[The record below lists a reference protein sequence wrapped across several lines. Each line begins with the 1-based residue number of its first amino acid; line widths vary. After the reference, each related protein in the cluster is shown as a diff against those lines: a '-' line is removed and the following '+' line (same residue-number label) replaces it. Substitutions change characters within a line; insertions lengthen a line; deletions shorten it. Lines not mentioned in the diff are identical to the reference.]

1 MAVNKNFVI
10 KNGVEVAENLIFASS
25 DLEKVGIGSTVP
37 NDTLDVRGGIA
48 ATNFYAAGVV
58 TSTDNFYVGASG
70 TVFTAL
76 TGFGSVGVG
85 TANPIFPLDIR
96 SSASTGTTALY
107 VYGDMRLTGDI
118 TADDISID
126 DVNATDLNVSGLS
139 TLTGNV
145 VLAGSVNQL
154 NVSGIST
161 FADDVIISG
170 GGIQVTG
177 VATFTD
183 SIDANAGLDVD
194 GQADLDE
201 VVVAGVSSFSAYPSI
216 DADNEIQ
223 VGTAIQLGKAGI
235 ATALGLD
242 ISTGGVDIDGQT
254 DLDEVVIAGVTT
266 ASDSVN
272 VSGGTITVG
281 TGITIAAVAG
291 FATFSSG
298 VKLKSGDGGVLSEGI
313 SSVTAGFDNTSDL
326 NLDNGMVHYTSD
338 ALAGNANTLNI
349 TSSVGIN
356 TAMAVNDM
364 IVVTGITSVSST
376 SHYVNALTID
386 HNPPRQI
393 SWVGGA
399 APTAGGST
407 GFDTYTFTIWK
418 TGNGGGGVTSGQFMV
433 IANHTTTTA

>member
-1 MAVNKNFVI
+1 MAVNKNFVV
-10 KNGVEVAENLIFASS
+10 KNGIEVAENLIFADS

-48 ATNFYAAGVV
+48 ATNFYAACIV

-107 VYGDMRLTGDI
+107 VYGDMRVTGDI
-118 TADDISID
+118 NLDDITLD

-201 VVVAGVSSFSAYPSI
+201 LVVAGVSTFSNTVDI
-216 DADNEIQ
+216 N
-223 VGTAIQLGKAGI
+223 
-235 ATALGLD
+235 AT
-242 ISTGGVDIDGQT
+242 VDIDGQ
-254 DLDEVVIAGVTT
+254 LDVDELQVAGVSTFAAALDINKGADLVGGLT
-266 ASDSVN
+266 ADNIN
-272 VSGGTITVG
+272 VTGVLTATSLVGAAQIGVASEGTYIG
-281 TGITIAAVAG
+281 TGASVINFASSNGSAWTVTEASAG
-291 FATFSSG
+291 
-298 VKLKSGDGGVLSEGI
+298 V
-313 SSVTAGFDNTSDL
+313 VTATVTPGASIGL
-326 NLDNGMVHYTSD
+326 AI
-338 ALAGNANTLNI
+338 AL
-349 TSSVGIN
+349 
-356 TAMAVNDM
+356 
-364 IVVTGITSVSST
+364 
-376 SHYVNALTID
+376 
-386 HNPPRQI
+386 
-393 SWVGGA
+393 GG
-399 APTAGGST
+399 
-407 GFDTYTFTIWK
+407 
-418 TGNGGGGVTSGQFMV
+418 
-433 IANHTTTTA
+433 

>member
-1 MAVNKNFVI
+1 MAVNKNFVV
-10 KNGVEVAENLIFASS
+10 KNGIEVADNLVFASS

-107 VYGDMRLTGDI
+107 VYGDMRVTGDI
-118 TADDISID
+118 NLDDITLD

-201 VVVAGVSSFSAYPSI
+201 LVVAGVSTFS
-216 DADNEIQ
+216 N
-223 VGTAIQLGKAGI
+223 T
-235 ATALGLD
+235 
-242 ISTGGVDIDGQT
+242 VDINATLDVDGQV
-254 DLDEVVIAGVTT
+254 DVDELVV
-266 ASDSVN
+266 
-272 VSGGTITVG
+272 
-281 TGITIAAVAG
+281 
-291 FATFSSG
+291 
-298 VKLKSGDGGVLSEGI
+298 
-313 SSVTAGFDNTSDL
+313 
-326 NLDNGMVHYTSD
+326 
-338 ALAGNANTLNI
+338 
-349 TSSVGIN
+349 
-356 TAMAVNDM
+356 
-364 IVVTGITSVSST
+364 
-376 SHYVNALTID
+376 
-386 HNPPRQI
+386 
-393 SWVGGA
+393 
-399 APTAGGST
+399 AGGST
-407 GFDTYTFTIWK
+407 FSAALDINKGADLVGGLTADNINVTGVLTATSLVGAAQIGVASEGTYIG
-418 TGNGGGGVTSGQFMV
+418 TGASVINFASSNGSAWTVTEASAGVVTATVTPGASIGLAIALGG
-433 IANHTTTTA
+433 

>member
-10 KNGVEVAENLIFASS
+10 KNGVEVADNLIFASS

-107 VYGDMRLTGDI
+107 VYGDMRVTGDI
-118 TADDISID
+118 NLDDISLD

-201 VVVAGVSSFSAYPSI
+201 LVVAGVSTFSNTVDI
-216 DADNEIQ
+216 N
-223 VGTAIQLGKAGI
+223 
-235 ATALGLD
+235 AT
-242 ISTGGVDIDGQT
+242 VDIDGQ
-254 DLDEVVIAGVTT
+254 LDVDELQVAGVSTFAAALDINKGADLVGGLT
-266 ASDSVN
+266 ADNVN
-272 VSGGTITVG
+272 VTGVLTATSIYGAAQIGVASEGTYIG
-281 TGITIAAVAG
+281 TGASVINFASSNTSAWTVTEPSAG
-291 FATFSSG
+291 
-298 VKLKSGDGGVLSEGI
+298 V
-313 SSVTAGFDNTSDL
+313 VTATVTPGASIGL
-326 NLDNGMVHYTSD
+326 AI
-338 ALAGNANTLNI
+338 AL
-349 TSSVGIN
+349 
-356 TAMAVNDM
+356 
-364 IVVTGITSVSST
+364 
-376 SHYVNALTID
+376 
-386 HNPPRQI
+386 
-393 SWVGGA
+393 GG
-399 APTAGGST
+399 
-407 GFDTYTFTIWK
+407 
-418 TGNGGGGVTSGQFMV
+418 
-433 IANHTTTTA
+433 

>member
-1 MAVNKNFVI
+1 MAVNKNFVV
-10 KNGVEVAENLIFASS
+10 KNGIEVAENLVFASS

-37 NDTLDVRGGIA
+37 TDTLDVRGGIA

-107 VYGDMRLTGDI
+107 VYGDMRVTGDI
-118 TADDISID
+118 NLDDITLD

-194 GQADLDE
+194 GQTDLDE
-201 VVVAGVSSFSAYPSI
+201 LVVAGVSNYSASVDI
-216 DADNEIQ
+216 NAGADVVGGLTADNVNVTGVLTATSIYGAAQIGVASE
-223 VGTAIQLGKAGI
+223 GTYIGTGASVINFASSNASAWTVTAPSAGVVTATVTPGASIGLAI
-235 ATALGLD
+235 ALG
-242 ISTGGVDIDGQT
+242 G
-254 DLDEVVIAGVTT
+254 
-266 ASDSVN
+266 
-272 VSGGTITVG
+272 
-281 TGITIAAVAG
+281 
-291 FATFSSG
+291 
-298 VKLKSGDGGVLSEGI
+298 
-313 SSVTAGFDNTSDL
+313 
-326 NLDNGMVHYTSD
+326 
-338 ALAGNANTLNI
+338 
-349 TSSVGIN
+349 
-356 TAMAVNDM
+356 
-364 IVVTGITSVSST
+364 
-376 SHYVNALTID
+376 
-386 HNPPRQI
+386 
-393 SWVGGA
+393 
-399 APTAGGST
+399 
-407 GFDTYTFTIWK
+407 
-418 TGNGGGGVTSGQFMV
+418 
-433 IANHTTTTA
+433 

>member
-37 NDTLDVRGGIA
+37 IDTLDVRGGIA

-107 VYGDMRLTGDI
+107 VYGDMRVTGDI
-118 TADDISID
+118 NLDDITLD

-201 VVVAGVSSFSAYPSI
+201 LVVAGVSTFSNTVDI
-216 DADNEIQ
+216 N
-223 VGTAIQLGKAGI
+223 
-235 ATALGLD
+235 AT
-242 ISTGGVDIDGQT
+242 VDIDGQ
-254 DLDEVVIAGVTT
+254 LDVDELQVAGVSTFAAALDINKGADLVGGLT
-266 ASDSVN
+266 ADNIN
-272 VSGGTITVG
+272 VTGVLTATSLVGAAQIGVASEGTYIG
-281 TGITIAAVAG
+281 TGASVIN
-291 FATFSSG
+291 FASSNG
-298 VKLKSGDGGVLSEGI
+298 SAWT
-313 SSVTAGFDNTSDL
+313 VTAAS
-326 NLDNGMVHYTSD
+326 
-338 ALAGNANTLNI
+338 AG
-349 TSSVGIN
+349 
-356 TAMAVNDM
+356 
-364 IVVTGITSVSST
+364 VVTATVTPGASIGLAI
-376 SHYVNALTID
+376 AL
-386 HNPPRQI
+386 
-393 SWVGGA
+393 GG
-399 APTAGGST
+399 
-407 GFDTYTFTIWK
+407 
-418 TGNGGGGVTSGQFMV
+418 
-433 IANHTTTTA
+433 

>member
-107 VYGDMRLTGDI
+107 VYGDMRITGDI

-145 VLAGSVNQL
+145 VLVGSVNQL

-201 VVVAGVSSFSAYPSI
+201 LVVAGV
-216 DADNEIQ
+216 
-223 VGTAIQLGKAGI
+223 
-235 ATALGLD
+235 
-242 ISTGGVDIDGQT
+242 
-254 DLDEVVIAGVTT
+254 
-266 ASDSVN
+266 
-272 VSGGTITVG
+272 
-281 TGITIAAVAG
+281 
-291 FATFSSG
+291 ATFSNT
-298 VKLKSGDGGVLSEGI
+298 VDVNATVDATN
-313 SSVTAGFDNTSDL
+313 VTAIGGNFTGIVTATSF
-326 NLDNGMVHYTSD
+326 
-338 ALAGNANTLNI
+338 AGNGANLTGVGGDTDI
-349 TSSVGIN
+349 TSCLFI
-356 TAMAVNDM
+356 
-364 IVVTGITSVSST
+364 
-376 SHYVNALTID
+376 
-386 HNPPRQI
+386 
-393 SWVGGA
+393 
-399 APTAGGST
+399 
-407 GFDTYTFTIWK
+407 
-418 TGNGGGGVTSGQFMV
+418 
-433 IANHTTTTA
+433 

>member
-10 KNGVEVAENLIFASS
+10 KNGVEVADNLIFASS

-37 NDTLDVRGGIA
+37 TDTLDVRGGIA

-96 SSASTGTTALY
+96 TSASTGTTALY
-107 VYGDMRLTGDI
+107 VYGDMRVTGDI
-118 TADDISID
+118 NLDDITLD

-201 VVVAGVSSFSAYPSI
+201 LVVAGVSTFSNTVDI
-216 DADNEIQ
+216 N
-223 VGTAIQLGKAGI
+223 
-235 ATALGLD
+235 AT
-242 ISTGGVDIDGQT
+242 VDIDGQ
-254 DLDEVVIAGVTT
+254 LDVDELQVAGVSTFAAALDINKGADLVGGLT
-266 ASDSVN
+266 ADNIN
-272 VSGGTITVG
+272 VTGVLTATSISGVAQIGVASEGTYIG
-281 TGITIAAVAG
+281 TGASVIN
-291 FATFSSG
+291 FASSNG
-298 VKLKSGDGGVLSEGI
+298 SAWT
-313 SSVTAGFDNTSDL
+313 VTAAS
-326 NLDNGMVHYTSD
+326 
-338 ALAGNANTLNI
+338 AG
-349 TSSVGIN
+349 
-356 TAMAVNDM
+356 
-364 IVVTGITSVSST
+364 VVTATVTPGASIGLAI
-376 SHYVNALTID
+376 AL
-386 HNPPRQI
+386 
-393 SWVGGA
+393 GG
-399 APTAGGST
+399 
-407 GFDTYTFTIWK
+407 
-418 TGNGGGGVTSGQFMV
+418 
-433 IANHTTTTA
+433 

>member
-37 NDTLDVRGGIA
+37 IDTLDVRGGIA

-107 VYGDMRLTGDI
+107 VYGDMRVTGDI
-118 TADDISID
+118 NLDDITLD

-201 VVVAGVSSFSAYPSI
+201 LVVAGVSTFSNTVDI
-216 DADNEIQ
+216 N
-223 VGTAIQLGKAGI
+223 
-235 ATALGLD
+235 AT
-242 ISTGGVDIDGQT
+242 VDIDGQ
-254 DLDEVVIAGVTT
+254 LDVDELQVAGVSTFAAALDINKGADLVGGLT
-266 ASDSVN
+266 ADNINVTGVLTATSVIGAAQIG
-272 VSGGTITVG
+272 VASERTYIG
-281 TGITIAAVAG
+281 TGASVIN
-291 FATFSSG
+291 FASSNG
-298 VKLKSGDGGVLSEGI
+298 SAWT
-313 SSVTAGFDNTSDL
+313 VTAAS
-326 NLDNGMVHYTSD
+326 
-338 ALAGNANTLNI
+338 AG
-349 TSSVGIN
+349 
-356 TAMAVNDM
+356 
-364 IVVTGITSVSST
+364 VVTATVTPGASIGLAI
-376 SHYVNALTID
+376 AL
-386 HNPPRQI
+386 
-393 SWVGGA
+393 GG
-399 APTAGGST
+399 
-407 GFDTYTFTIWK
+407 
-418 TGNGGGGVTSGQFMV
+418 
-433 IANHTTTTA
+433 

>member
-1 MAVNKNFVI
+1 MAVNKNFVV
-10 KNGVEVAENLIFASS
+10 KNGIEVADNLVFASS

-37 NDTLDVRGGIA
+37 TDTLDVRGGIA

-107 VYGDMRLTGDI
+107 VYGDMRVTGDI
-118 TADDISID
+118 NLDDITLD

-161 FADDVIISG
+161 FSDDVIISG

-201 VVVAGVSSFSAYPSI
+201 LVVAGVSTFSNTVDINATLDVDGQVDVDELVVAGVSTFSAALDI
-216 DADNEIQ
+216 NKGADLVGGLTADNVNVTGVLTATSIYGAAQIGVASE
-223 VGTAIQLGKAGI
+223 GTYIGTGASVINFASTNASAWTVSAPSAGVITATVTPGASIGLAI
-235 ATALGLD
+235 ALG
-242 ISTGGVDIDGQT
+242 G
-254 DLDEVVIAGVTT
+254 
-266 ASDSVN
+266 
-272 VSGGTITVG
+272 
-281 TGITIAAVAG
+281 
-291 FATFSSG
+291 
-298 VKLKSGDGGVLSEGI
+298 
-313 SSVTAGFDNTSDL
+313 
-326 NLDNGMVHYTSD
+326 
-338 ALAGNANTLNI
+338 
-349 TSSVGIN
+349 
-356 TAMAVNDM
+356 
-364 IVVTGITSVSST
+364 
-376 SHYVNALTID
+376 
-386 HNPPRQI
+386 
-393 SWVGGA
+393 
-399 APTAGGST
+399 
-407 GFDTYTFTIWK
+407 
-418 TGNGGGGVTSGQFMV
+418 
-433 IANHTTTTA
+433 

>member
-1 MAVNKNFVI
+1 MAVNKNFVV
-10 KNGVEVAENLIFASS
+10 KNGIEVAENLVFASS
-25 DLEKVGIGSTVP
+25 ALEKVGIGSTVP
-37 NDTLDVRGGIA
+37 TDTLDVRGGIA
-48 ATNFYAAGVV
+48 ATNFYRAGVV

-107 VYGDMRLTGDI
+107 VYGDMRVTGDI
-118 TADDISID
+118 NLDDITLD

-201 VVVAGVSSFSAYPSI
+201 LVVAGVSTFSNTVDI
-216 DADNEIQ
+216 N
-223 VGTAIQLGKAGI
+223 
-235 ATALGLD
+235 AT
-242 ISTGGVDIDGQT
+242 VDIDGQ
-254 DLDEVVIAGVTT
+254 LDVDELQVAGVSTFAAALDINKGADLVGGLT
-266 ASDSVN
+266 ADNIN
-272 VSGGTITVG
+272 VTGVLTATSLVGAAQIGVASEGTYIG
-281 TGITIAAVAG
+281 TGASVINFASSNGTAWTVTEASAG
-291 FATFSSG
+291 
-298 VKLKSGDGGVLSEGI
+298 V
-313 SSVTAGFDNTSDL
+313 VTATVTPGASL
-326 NLDNGMVHYTSD
+326 GLAI
-338 ALAGNANTLNI
+338 AL
-349 TSSVGIN
+349 
-356 TAMAVNDM
+356 
-364 IVVTGITSVSST
+364 
-376 SHYVNALTID
+376 
-386 HNPPRQI
+386 
-393 SWVGGA
+393 GG
-399 APTAGGST
+399 
-407 GFDTYTFTIWK
+407 
-418 TGNGGGGVTSGQFMV
+418 
-433 IANHTTTTA
+433 

>member
-1 MAVNKNFVI
+1 MAVNKNFVV
-10 KNGVEVAENLIFASS
+10 KNGIEVAENLVFASS

-37 NDTLDVRGGIA
+37 TDTLDVRGGIA

-118 TADDISID
+118 TADDISLD

-201 VVVAGVSSFSAYPSI
+201 LVVAGVSTFSNTVDINATLDVDGQVDVDELVVAGVSTFSAALDI
-216 DADNEIQ
+216 NKGADLVGGLTADNINVTGVLTATSL
-223 VGTAIQLGKAGI
+223 VGAAQIGVASEGTYIGTGASVINFASSNGSAWTVTEASAGVVTATVTPGASIGLAI
-235 ATALGLD
+235 ALG
-242 ISTGGVDIDGQT
+242 G
-254 DLDEVVIAGVTT
+254 
-266 ASDSVN
+266 
-272 VSGGTITVG
+272 
-281 TGITIAAVAG
+281 
-291 FATFSSG
+291 
-298 VKLKSGDGGVLSEGI
+298 
-313 SSVTAGFDNTSDL
+313 
-326 NLDNGMVHYTSD
+326 
-338 ALAGNANTLNI
+338 
-349 TSSVGIN
+349 
-356 TAMAVNDM
+356 
-364 IVVTGITSVSST
+364 
-376 SHYVNALTID
+376 
-386 HNPPRQI
+386 
-393 SWVGGA
+393 
-399 APTAGGST
+399 
-407 GFDTYTFTIWK
+407 
-418 TGNGGGGVTSGQFMV
+418 
-433 IANHTTTTA
+433 

>member
-37 NDTLDVRGGIA
+37 IDTLDVRGGIA

-107 VYGDMRLTGDI
+107 VYGDMRVTGDI
-118 TADDISID
+118 NLDDITLD
-126 DVNATDLNVSGLS
+126 DINATDLNVSGLS

-201 VVVAGVSSFSAYPSI
+201 LVVAGVSTFSNTVDI
-216 DADNEIQ
+216 N
-223 VGTAIQLGKAGI
+223 
-235 ATALGLD
+235 AT
-242 ISTGGVDIDGQT
+242 VDIDGQ
-254 DLDEVVIAGVTT
+254 LDVDELQVAGVSTFAAALDINKGADLVGGLT
-266 ASDSVN
+266 ADNIN
-272 VSGGTITVG
+272 VTGVLTATSLVGAAQIGVASEGTYIG
-281 TGITIAAVAG
+281 TGASVINFASSNGSAWTVTEASAG
-291 FATFSSG
+291 
-298 VKLKSGDGGVLSEGI
+298 V
-313 SSVTAGFDNTSDL
+313 VTATVTPGASIGL
-326 NLDNGMVHYTSD
+326 AI
-338 ALAGNANTLNI
+338 AL
-349 TSSVGIN
+349 
-356 TAMAVNDM
+356 
-364 IVVTGITSVSST
+364 
-376 SHYVNALTID
+376 
-386 HNPPRQI
+386 
-393 SWVGGA
+393 GG
-399 APTAGGST
+399 
-407 GFDTYTFTIWK
+407 
-418 TGNGGGGVTSGQFMV
+418 
-433 IANHTTTTA
+433 

>member
-10 KNGVEVAENLIFASS
+10 KNGIEVADNLVFASS

-37 NDTLDVRGGIA
+37 TDTLDVRGGIA

-107 VYGDMRLTGDI
+107 VYGDMRVTGDI
-118 TADDISID
+118 NLDDISLD

-161 FADDVIISG
+161 FSDDVIISG

-201 VVVAGVSSFSAYPSI
+201 LVVAGVSTFSNTVDI
-216 DADNEIQ
+216 N
-223 VGTAIQLGKAGI
+223 
-235 ATALGLD
+235 AT
-242 ISTGGVDIDGQT
+242 VDIDGQ
-254 DLDEVVIAGVTT
+254 LDVDELQVAGVSTFAAALDINKGADLVGGLT
-266 ASDSVN
+266 ADNVN
-272 VSGGTITVG
+272 VTGVLTATSIYGAAQIGVASEGTYIG
-281 TGITIAAVAG
+281 TGASVINFASSNTSAWTVTEPSAG
-291 FATFSSG
+291 
-298 VKLKSGDGGVLSEGI
+298 V
-313 SSVTAGFDNTSDL
+313 VTATVTPGASIGL
-326 NLDNGMVHYTSD
+326 AI
-338 ALAGNANTLNI
+338 AL
-349 TSSVGIN
+349 
-356 TAMAVNDM
+356 
-364 IVVTGITSVSST
+364 
-376 SHYVNALTID
+376 
-386 HNPPRQI
+386 
-393 SWVGGA
+393 GG
-399 APTAGGST
+399 
-407 GFDTYTFTIWK
+407 
-418 TGNGGGGVTSGQFMV
+418 
-433 IANHTTTTA
+433 

>member
-37 NDTLDVRGGIA
+37 IDTLDVRGGIA

-201 VVVAGVSSFSAYPSI
+201 LVVAGVSTFSNTVDI
-216 DADNEIQ
+216 N
-223 VGTAIQLGKAGI
+223 
-235 ATALGLD
+235 AT
-242 ISTGGVDIDGQT
+242 VDIDGQ
-254 DLDEVVIAGVTT
+254 LDVDELQVAGVSTFAAALDINKGADLVGGLT
-266 ASDSVN
+266 ADNIN
-272 VSGGTITVG
+272 VTGVLTATSLVGAAQIGVASEGTYIG
-281 TGITIAAVAG
+281 TGASVIN
-291 FATFSSG
+291 FASSNG
-298 VKLKSGDGGVLSEGI
+298 SAWT
-313 SSVTAGFDNTSDL
+313 VTAAS
-326 NLDNGMVHYTSD
+326 
-338 ALAGNANTLNI
+338 AG
-349 TSSVGIN
+349 
-356 TAMAVNDM
+356 
-364 IVVTGITSVSST
+364 VVTATVTPGASIGLAI
-376 SHYVNALTID
+376 AL
-386 HNPPRQI
+386 
-393 SWVGGA
+393 GG
-399 APTAGGST
+399 
-407 GFDTYTFTIWK
+407 
-418 TGNGGGGVTSGQFMV
+418 
-433 IANHTTTTA
+433 

>member
-10 KNGVEVAENLIFASS
+10 KNGIEVADNLVFASS

-37 NDTLDVRGGIA
+37 TDTLDVRGGIA

-107 VYGDMRLTGDI
+107 VYGDMRVTGDI
-118 TADDISID
+118 NLDDITLD

-161 FADDVIISG
+161 FSDDVIISG

-201 VVVAGVSSFSAYPSI
+201 VVVAGVSTFSNTVDI
-216 DADNEIQ
+216 N
-223 VGTAIQLGKAGI
+223 
-235 ATALGLD
+235 AT
-242 ISTGGVDIDGQT
+242 VDIDGQ
-254 DLDEVVIAGVTT
+254 LDVDELQVAGVSTFAAALDINKGADLVGGLT
-266 ASDSVN
+266 ADNVN
-272 VSGGTITVG
+272 VTGVLTATSIYGAAQIGVASEGTYIG
-281 TGITIAAVAG
+281 TGASVINFASSNGSAWTVTEASAG
-291 FATFSSG
+291 
-298 VKLKSGDGGVLSEGI
+298 V
-313 SSVTAGFDNTSDL
+313 VTATVTPGASIGL
-326 NLDNGMVHYTSD
+326 AI
-338 ALAGNANTLNI
+338 AL
-349 TSSVGIN
+349 
-356 TAMAVNDM
+356 
-364 IVVTGITSVSST
+364 
-376 SHYVNALTID
+376 
-386 HNPPRQI
+386 
-393 SWVGGA
+393 GG
-399 APTAGGST
+399 
-407 GFDTYTFTIWK
+407 
-418 TGNGGGGVTSGQFMV
+418 
-433 IANHTTTTA
+433 

>member
-1 MAVNKNFVI
+1 MAVNKNFVV
-10 KNGVEVAENLIFASS
+10 KNGIEVAENLIFASS

-37 NDTLDVRGGIA
+37 TDTLDVRGGIA

-107 VYGDMRLTGDI
+107 VYGDMRVTGDI
-118 TADDISID
+118 NLDDITLD
-126 DVNATDLNVSGLS
+126 DINATDLNVSGLS

-194 GQADLDE
+194 GQTDLDE
-201 VVVAGVSSFSAYPSI
+201 LVVAGVSTYSASVDI
-216 DADNEIQ
+216 NAGADIVGGLTADNVNVTGVITATSIYGSAQIGVASESTYIGTGAS
-223 VGTAIQLGKAGI
+223 VINFASTNGTAWTVTEASAGVVTATVTPGVSLGLAI
-235 ATALGLD
+235 ALG
-242 ISTGGVDIDGQT
+242 G
-254 DLDEVVIAGVTT
+254 
-266 ASDSVN
+266 
-272 VSGGTITVG
+272 
-281 TGITIAAVAG
+281 
-291 FATFSSG
+291 
-298 VKLKSGDGGVLSEGI
+298 
-313 SSVTAGFDNTSDL
+313 
-326 NLDNGMVHYTSD
+326 
-338 ALAGNANTLNI
+338 
-349 TSSVGIN
+349 
-356 TAMAVNDM
+356 
-364 IVVTGITSVSST
+364 
-376 SHYVNALTID
+376 
-386 HNPPRQI
+386 
-393 SWVGGA
+393 
-399 APTAGGST
+399 
-407 GFDTYTFTIWK
+407 
-418 TGNGGGGVTSGQFMV
+418 
-433 IANHTTTTA
+433 

>member
-1 MAVNKNFVI
+1 MAVNKNFLI
-10 KNGVEVAENLIFASS
+10 KNGVEVAENLIFESS
-25 DLEKVGIGSTVP
+25 DLEKEGIGSTVP
-37 NDTLDVRGGIA
+37 IDTLDVRGGIA

-107 VYGDMRLTGDI
+107 VYGDMRVTGDI
-118 TADDISID
+118 NLDDITLD

-194 GQADLDE
+194 GQSDLDE
-201 VVVAGVSSFSAYPSI
+201 LQVAGVSTFAAALDI
-216 DADNEIQ
+216 NKGADLVGGLTADNVNVTGVITATSIYGSAQIGVASESTYI
-223 VGTAIQLGKAGI
+223 GTGASVINFASSNGSAWTVTAASAGVVTATVTPGASIGLAI
-235 ATALGLD
+235 ALG
-242 ISTGGVDIDGQT
+242 G
-254 DLDEVVIAGVTT
+254 
-266 ASDSVN
+266 
-272 VSGGTITVG
+272 
-281 TGITIAAVAG
+281 
-291 FATFSSG
+291 
-298 VKLKSGDGGVLSEGI
+298 
-313 SSVTAGFDNTSDL
+313 
-326 NLDNGMVHYTSD
+326 
-338 ALAGNANTLNI
+338 
-349 TSSVGIN
+349 
-356 TAMAVNDM
+356 
-364 IVVTGITSVSST
+364 
-376 SHYVNALTID
+376 
-386 HNPPRQI
+386 
-393 SWVGGA
+393 
-399 APTAGGST
+399 
-407 GFDTYTFTIWK
+407 
-418 TGNGGGGVTSGQFMV
+418 
-433 IANHTTTTA
+433 

>member
-1 MAVNKNFVI
+1 MAVNKNFVV
-10 KNGVEVAENLIFASS
+10 KNGIEVADNLVFASS

-37 NDTLDVRGGIA
+37 TDTLDVRGGIA

-107 VYGDMRLTGDI
+107 VYGDMRVTGDI
-118 TADDISID
+118 NLDDISLD

-161 FADDVIISG
+161 FSDDVIISG

-201 VVVAGVSSFSAYPSI
+201 LVVAGVSTFSNTVDI
-216 DADNEIQ
+216 N
-223 VGTAIQLGKAGI
+223 
-235 ATALGLD
+235 AT
-242 ISTGGVDIDGQT
+242 VDIDGQ
-254 DLDEVVIAGVTT
+254 LDVDELQVAGVSTFAAALDINKGADLVGGLT
-266 ASDSVN
+266 ADNINVTGVLTATSV
-272 VSGGTITVG
+272 VGAAQIGVASEGTYIG
-281 TGITIAAVAG
+281 TGASVINFASSNGSAWTVTEASAG
-291 FATFSSG
+291 
-298 VKLKSGDGGVLSEGI
+298 V
-313 SSVTAGFDNTSDL
+313 VTATVTPGASIGL
-326 NLDNGMVHYTSD
+326 AI
-338 ALAGNANTLNI
+338 AL
-349 TSSVGIN
+349 
-356 TAMAVNDM
+356 
-364 IVVTGITSVSST
+364 
-376 SHYVNALTID
+376 
-386 HNPPRQI
+386 
-393 SWVGGA
+393 GG
-399 APTAGGST
+399 
-407 GFDTYTFTIWK
+407 
-418 TGNGGGGVTSGQFMV
+418 
-433 IANHTTTTA
+433 

>member
-10 KNGVEVAENLIFASS
+10 KNGVEVADNLIFASS

-161 FADDVIISG
+161 FGDDVIISG

-201 VVVAGVSSFSAYPSI
+201 VVVAGV
-216 DADNEIQ
+216 
-223 VGTAIQLGKAGI
+223 
-235 ATALGLD
+235 
-242 ISTGGVDIDGQT
+242 
-254 DLDEVVIAGVTT
+254 
-266 ASDSVN
+266 
-272 VSGGTITVG
+272 
-281 TGITIAAVAG
+281 
-291 FATFSSG
+291 ATFSNSANITGGLTADNINVTG
-298 VKLKSGDGGVLSEGI
+298 VITATSIYGSAQIGVASESTYIGTGA
-313 SSVTAGFDNTSDL
+313 SVINFCL
-326 NLDNGMVHYTSD
+326 LYTSP
-338 ALAGNANTLNI
+338 
-349 TSSVGIN
+349 S
-356 TAMAVNDM
+356 
-364 IVVTGITSVSST
+364 
-376 SHYVNALTID
+376 
-386 HNPPRQI
+386 PR
-393 SWVGGA
+393 
-399 APTAGGST
+399 
-407 GFDTYTFTIWK
+407 D
-418 TGNGGGGVTSGQFMV
+418 
-433 IANHTTTTA
+433 

>member
-1 MAVNKNFVI
+1 MAVNKNFVV
-10 KNGVEVAENLIFASS
+10 KNGIEVAENLVFASS

-37 NDTLDVRGGIA
+37 TDTLDVRGGIA

-107 VYGDMRLTGDI
+107 VYGDMRVTGDI
-118 TADDISID
+118 NLDDITLD

-161 FADDVIISG
+161 FSDDVIISG

-201 VVVAGVSSFSAYPSI
+201 LVVAGVSTFSNTVDINATLDVDGQVDVDELVVAGVSTFSAALDI
-216 DADNEIQ
+216 NKGADLVGGLTADNINVTGVLTATSL
-223 VGTAIQLGKAGI
+223 VGAAQIGVASEGTYIGTGASVINFASSNGSAWTVTEASAGVVTATVTPGASIGLAI
-235 ATALGLD
+235 ALG
-242 ISTGGVDIDGQT
+242 G
-254 DLDEVVIAGVTT
+254 
-266 ASDSVN
+266 
-272 VSGGTITVG
+272 
-281 TGITIAAVAG
+281 
-291 FATFSSG
+291 
-298 VKLKSGDGGVLSEGI
+298 
-313 SSVTAGFDNTSDL
+313 
-326 NLDNGMVHYTSD
+326 
-338 ALAGNANTLNI
+338 
-349 TSSVGIN
+349 
-356 TAMAVNDM
+356 
-364 IVVTGITSVSST
+364 
-376 SHYVNALTID
+376 
-386 HNPPRQI
+386 
-393 SWVGGA
+393 
-399 APTAGGST
+399 
-407 GFDTYTFTIWK
+407 
-418 TGNGGGGVTSGQFMV
+418 
-433 IANHTTTTA
+433 

>member
-37 NDTLDVRGGIA
+37 TDTLDVRGGIA

-107 VYGDMRLTGDI
+107 VYGDMRVTGDI
-118 TADDISID
+118 NLDDITLD

-161 FADDVIISG
+161 FSDDVIISG

-201 VVVAGVSSFSAYPSI
+201 LVVAGVSTFSNTVDINDTLDVDGQVDVDELVVAGVSTFSAALDI
-216 DADNEIQ
+216 NKGADLVGGLTADNINVTGVLTATSISGVAQIGVASEGTYIGAGATQ
-223 VGTAIQLGKAGI
+223 VNFASSNSTAW
-235 ATALGLD
+235 T
-242 ISTGGVDIDGQT
+242 
-254 DLDEVVIAGVTT
+254 VTEP
-266 ASDSVN
+266 
-272 VSGGTITVG
+272 
-281 TGITIAAVAG
+281 
-291 FATFSSG
+291 SSG
-298 VKLKSGDGGVLSEGI
+298 VATVTVTPGASIGLVL
-313 SSVTAGFDNTSDL
+313 
-326 NLDNGMVHYTSD
+326 
-338 ALAGNANTLNI
+338 AL
-349 TSSVGIN
+349 S
-356 TAMAVNDM
+356 
-364 IVVTGITSVSST
+364 
-376 SHYVNALTID
+376 
-386 HNPPRQI
+386 
-393 SWVGGA
+393 
-399 APTAGGST
+399 
-407 GFDTYTFTIWK
+407 
-418 TGNGGGGVTSGQFMV
+418 
-433 IANHTTTTA
+433 

>member
-118 TADDISID
+118 TADDI
-126 DVNATDLNVSGLS
+126 NATDLNVSGLS

-145 VLAGSVNQL
+145 VLVGSVNQL

-194 GQADLDE
+194 GQTDLDE
-201 VVVAGVSSFSAYPSI
+201 LVVAGVSTYSASVDI
-216 DADNEIQ
+216 N
-223 VGTAIQLGKAGI
+223 
-235 ATALGLD
+235 AT
-242 ISTGGVDIDGQT
+242 VDIDGQ
-254 DLDEVVIAGVTT
+254 LDVDELVVAGVSTFSNTVDINATVDIDGQLDVDELVVAGVSTFAAALDINKGADLVGGLT
-266 ASDSVN
+266 ADNVN
-272 VSGGTITVG
+272 VTGVLTATSIYGAAQIGVASEGTYIG
-281 TGITIAAVAG
+281 TGASVINFASTNGTAWTVTEASAG
-291 FATFSSG
+291 
-298 VKLKSGDGGVLSEGI
+298 V
-313 SSVTAGFDNTSDL
+313 VTATVTPGVSL
-326 NLDNGMVHYTSD
+326 GLAI
-338 ALAGNANTLNI
+338 AL
-349 TSSVGIN
+349 
-356 TAMAVNDM
+356 
-364 IVVTGITSVSST
+364 
-376 SHYVNALTID
+376 
-386 HNPPRQI
+386 
-393 SWVGGA
+393 GG
-399 APTAGGST
+399 
-407 GFDTYTFTIWK
+407 
-418 TGNGGGGVTSGQFMV
+418 
-433 IANHTTTTA
+433 

>member
-10 KNGVEVAENLIFASS
+10 KNGIEVADNLVFASS

-107 VYGDMRLTGDI
+107 VYGDMRVTGDI
-118 TADDISID
+118 NLDDITLD

-161 FADDVIISG
+161 FSDDVIISG

-201 VVVAGVSSFSAYPSI
+201 LVVAGVSTFSNTVDINATLDVDGQVDVDELVVAGVSTFSAALDI
-216 DADNEIQ
+216 NKGADLVGGLTADNINVTGVLTATSISGVAQIGVASE
-223 VGTAIQLGKAGI
+223 GTYIGTGATIVNFASSNGSAWTVTEASAGVVTATVTPGASIGLAI
-235 ATALGLD
+235 ALG
-242 ISTGGVDIDGQT
+242 G
-254 DLDEVVIAGVTT
+254 
-266 ASDSVN
+266 
-272 VSGGTITVG
+272 
-281 TGITIAAVAG
+281 
-291 FATFSSG
+291 
-298 VKLKSGDGGVLSEGI
+298 
-313 SSVTAGFDNTSDL
+313 
-326 NLDNGMVHYTSD
+326 
-338 ALAGNANTLNI
+338 
-349 TSSVGIN
+349 
-356 TAMAVNDM
+356 
-364 IVVTGITSVSST
+364 
-376 SHYVNALTID
+376 
-386 HNPPRQI
+386 
-393 SWVGGA
+393 
-399 APTAGGST
+399 
-407 GFDTYTFTIWK
+407 
-418 TGNGGGGVTSGQFMV
+418 
-433 IANHTTTTA
+433 

>member
-1 MAVNKNFVI
+1 MAVNKNFVV
-10 KNGVEVAENLIFASS
+10 KNGIEVADNLVFASS

-37 NDTLDVRGGIA
+37 TDTLDVRGGIA

-76 TGFGSVGVG
+76 TGFGSVGIG

-107 VYGDMRLTGDI
+107 VYGDMRVTGDI
-118 TADDISID
+118 NLDDISLD

-201 VVVAGVSSFSAYPSI
+201 VVVAGVSTFSNTVDI
-216 DADNEIQ
+216 N
-223 VGTAIQLGKAGI
+223 
-235 ATALGLD
+235 AT
-242 ISTGGVDIDGQT
+242 VDIDGQ
-254 DLDEVVIAGVTT
+254 LDVDELQVAGVSTFAAALDINKGADLVGGLT
-266 ASDSVN
+266 ADNVN
-272 VSGGTITVG
+272 VTGVLTATSIYGAAQIGVASEGTYIG
-281 TGITIAAVAG
+281 TGASVINFASSNTSAWTVTEPSAG
-291 FATFSSG
+291 
-298 VKLKSGDGGVLSEGI
+298 V
-313 SSVTAGFDNTSDL
+313 VTATVTPGASIGL
-326 NLDNGMVHYTSD
+326 AI
-338 ALAGNANTLNI
+338 AL
-349 TSSVGIN
+349 
-356 TAMAVNDM
+356 
-364 IVVTGITSVSST
+364 
-376 SHYVNALTID
+376 
-386 HNPPRQI
+386 
-393 SWVGGA
+393 GG
-399 APTAGGST
+399 
-407 GFDTYTFTIWK
+407 
-418 TGNGGGGVTSGQFMV
+418 
-433 IANHTTTTA
+433 

>member
-1 MAVNKNFVI
+1 MAVNKNFVV
-10 KNGVEVAENLIFASS
+10 KNGIEVAENLIFADS

-48 ATNFYAAGVV
+48 ATNFYAAGIV

-107 VYGDMRLTGDI
+107 VYGDMRVTGDI
-118 TADDISID
+118 NLDDITLD

-201 VVVAGVSSFSAYPSI
+201 LVVAGVSTFSNTVDINATLDVDGQVDVDELVVAGVSTFSAALDI
-216 DADNEIQ
+216 NKGADLVGGLTADNINVTGVLTATSL
-223 VGTAIQLGKAGI
+223 VGAAQIGVASEGTYIGTGASVINFASSNGSAWTVTEASAGVVTATVTPGASIGLAI
-235 ATALGLD
+235 ALG
-242 ISTGGVDIDGQT
+242 G
-254 DLDEVVIAGVTT
+254 
-266 ASDSVN
+266 
-272 VSGGTITVG
+272 
-281 TGITIAAVAG
+281 
-291 FATFSSG
+291 
-298 VKLKSGDGGVLSEGI
+298 
-313 SSVTAGFDNTSDL
+313 
-326 NLDNGMVHYTSD
+326 
-338 ALAGNANTLNI
+338 
-349 TSSVGIN
+349 
-356 TAMAVNDM
+356 
-364 IVVTGITSVSST
+364 
-376 SHYVNALTID
+376 
-386 HNPPRQI
+386 
-393 SWVGGA
+393 
-399 APTAGGST
+399 
-407 GFDTYTFTIWK
+407 
-418 TGNGGGGVTSGQFMV
+418 
-433 IANHTTTTA
+433 

>member
-118 TADDISID
+118 IADDISID

-145 VLAGSVNQL
+145 VLVGSVNQL

-194 GQADLDE
+194 GQTDLDE
-201 VVVAGVSSFSAYPSI
+201 LVVAGVSTYSASVDI
-216 DADNEIQ
+216 NAGADIVGGLTADNVNVTGVITATSIYGSAQIGVASESTYIGTGAS
-223 VGTAIQLGKAGI
+223 VINFASTNGTAWTVTEASAGVVTATVTPGVSLGLAI
-235 ATALGLD
+235 ALG
-242 ISTGGVDIDGQT
+242 G
-254 DLDEVVIAGVTT
+254 
-266 ASDSVN
+266 
-272 VSGGTITVG
+272 
-281 TGITIAAVAG
+281 
-291 FATFSSG
+291 
-298 VKLKSGDGGVLSEGI
+298 
-313 SSVTAGFDNTSDL
+313 
-326 NLDNGMVHYTSD
+326 
-338 ALAGNANTLNI
+338 
-349 TSSVGIN
+349 
-356 TAMAVNDM
+356 
-364 IVVTGITSVSST
+364 
-376 SHYVNALTID
+376 
-386 HNPPRQI
+386 
-393 SWVGGA
+393 
-399 APTAGGST
+399 
-407 GFDTYTFTIWK
+407 
-418 TGNGGGGVTSGQFMV
+418 
-433 IANHTTTTA
+433 

>member
-37 NDTLDVRGGIA
+37 IDTLDVRGGIA

-107 VYGDMRLTGDI
+107 VYGDMRVTGDI
-118 TADDISID
+118 NLDDITLD

-161 FADDVIISG
+161 FGDDVIISG

-201 VVVAGVSSFSAYPSI
+201 VVVAGV
-216 DADNEIQ
+216 
-223 VGTAIQLGKAGI
+223 
-235 ATALGLD
+235 
-242 ISTGGVDIDGQT
+242 
-254 DLDEVVIAGVTT
+254 
-266 ASDSVN
+266 
-272 VSGGTITVG
+272 
-281 TGITIAAVAG
+281 
-291 FATFSSG
+291 ATFSNSANITGGLTADNINVTG
-298 VKLKSGDGGVLSEGI
+298 VITATSIYGSAQIGVASESTYIGTGASVI
-313 SSVTAGFDNTSDL
+313 NFASTNGTAWTVTEASAGVVTATVTPGVSL
-326 NLDNGMVHYTSD
+326 GLAI
-338 ALAGNANTLNI
+338 AL
-349 TSSVGIN
+349 
-356 TAMAVNDM
+356 
-364 IVVTGITSVSST
+364 
-376 SHYVNALTID
+376 
-386 HNPPRQI
+386 
-393 SWVGGA
+393 GG
-399 APTAGGST
+399 
-407 GFDTYTFTIWK
+407 
-418 TGNGGGGVTSGQFMV
+418 
-433 IANHTTTTA
+433 

>member
-1 MAVNKNFVI
+1 MAVNKNFVV
-10 KNGVEVAENLIFASS
+10 KNGIEVADNLVFASS

-107 VYGDMRLTGDI
+107 VYGDMRVTGDI
-118 TADDISID
+118 NLDDISLD

-201 VVVAGVSSFSAYPSI
+201 LVVAGVSTFSNTVDI
-216 DADNEIQ
+216 N
-223 VGTAIQLGKAGI
+223 
-235 ATALGLD
+235 AT
-242 ISTGGVDIDGQT
+242 VDIDGQ
-254 DLDEVVIAGVTT
+254 LDVDELQVAGVSTFAAALDINKGADLVGGLT
-266 ASDSVN
+266 ADNVN
-272 VSGGTITVG
+272 VTGVLTATSIYGAAQIGVASEGTYIG
-281 TGITIAAVAG
+281 TGASVIN
-291 FATFSSG
+291 FASS
-298 VKLKSGDGGVLSEGI
+298 
-313 SSVTAGFDNTSDL
+313 NTSAWTVTEPSAGVATVTVTPGASIGL
-326 NLDNGMVHYTSD
+326 AI
-338 ALAGNANTLNI
+338 AL
-349 TSSVGIN
+349 
-356 TAMAVNDM
+356 
-364 IVVTGITSVSST
+364 
-376 SHYVNALTID
+376 
-386 HNPPRQI
+386 
-393 SWVGGA
+393 GG
-399 APTAGGST
+399 
-407 GFDTYTFTIWK
+407 
-418 TGNGGGGVTSGQFMV
+418 
-433 IANHTTTTA
+433 

>member
-10 KNGVEVAENLIFASS
+10 KNGIEVADNLVFASS

-58 TSTDNFYVGASG
+58 TSTDNFYVGSSG

-107 VYGDMRLTGDI
+107 VYGDMRVTGDI
-118 TADDISID
+118 NLDDITLD

-177 VATFTD
+177 VATFTN

-201 VVVAGVSSFSAYPSI
+201 LVVAGVSTFSNTVDINATLDVDGQVDVDELVVAGVSTFSAALDI
-216 DADNEIQ
+216 NKGADLVGGLTADNINVTGVLTATSL
-223 VGTAIQLGKAGI
+223 VGAAQIGVASEGTYIGTGASVINFASSNGSAWTVTEASAGVVTATVTPGASIGLAI
-235 ATALGLD
+235 ALG
-242 ISTGGVDIDGQT
+242 G
-254 DLDEVVIAGVTT
+254 
-266 ASDSVN
+266 
-272 VSGGTITVG
+272 
-281 TGITIAAVAG
+281 
-291 FATFSSG
+291 
-298 VKLKSGDGGVLSEGI
+298 
-313 SSVTAGFDNTSDL
+313 
-326 NLDNGMVHYTSD
+326 
-338 ALAGNANTLNI
+338 
-349 TSSVGIN
+349 
-356 TAMAVNDM
+356 
-364 IVVTGITSVSST
+364 
-376 SHYVNALTID
+376 
-386 HNPPRQI
+386 
-393 SWVGGA
+393 
-399 APTAGGST
+399 
-407 GFDTYTFTIWK
+407 
-418 TGNGGGGVTSGQFMV
+418 
-433 IANHTTTTA
+433 

>member
-1 MAVNKNFVI
+1 MAVNKNFVV
-10 KNGVEVAENLIFASS
+10 KNGIEVAENLVFASS

-37 NDTLDVRGGIA
+37 TDTLDVRGGIA

-194 GQADLDE
+194 GQSDLDE
-201 VVVAGVSSFSAYPSI
+201 LQVAGVSTFAAALDI
-216 DADNEIQ
+216 NKGADLVGGLTADNVNVTGVITATSIYGSAQIGVASESTYIGTGAS
-223 VGTAIQLGKAGI
+223 VINFASSNGTAWTVTEASAGVVTATVTPGVSLGLAI
-235 ATALGLD
+235 ALG
-242 ISTGGVDIDGQT
+242 G
-254 DLDEVVIAGVTT
+254 
-266 ASDSVN
+266 
-272 VSGGTITVG
+272 
-281 TGITIAAVAG
+281 
-291 FATFSSG
+291 
-298 VKLKSGDGGVLSEGI
+298 
-313 SSVTAGFDNTSDL
+313 
-326 NLDNGMVHYTSD
+326 
-338 ALAGNANTLNI
+338 
-349 TSSVGIN
+349 
-356 TAMAVNDM
+356 
-364 IVVTGITSVSST
+364 
-376 SHYVNALTID
+376 
-386 HNPPRQI
+386 
-393 SWVGGA
+393 
-399 APTAGGST
+399 
-407 GFDTYTFTIWK
+407 
-418 TGNGGGGVTSGQFMV
+418 
-433 IANHTTTTA
+433 

>member
-107 VYGDMRLTGDI
+107 VYGDMRVTGDI
-118 TADDISID
+118 TADDISLD

-145 VLAGSVNQL
+145 VLVGSVNQL

-194 GQADLDE
+194 GQTDLDE
-201 VVVAGVSSFSAYPSI
+201 LVVAGVSTYSASVDI
-216 DADNEIQ
+216 N
-223 VGTAIQLGKAGI
+223 
-235 ATALGLD
+235 AT
-242 ISTGGVDIDGQT
+242 VDIDGQ
-254 DLDEVVIAGVTT
+254 LDVDELVVAGVSTFSNTVDINATVDIDGQLDVDELVVAGVSTFAAALDINKGADLVGGLT
-266 ASDSVN
+266 ADNVN
-272 VSGGTITVG
+272 VTGVLTATSIYGAAQIGVASEGTYIG
-281 TGITIAAVAG
+281 TGASVINFASTNGTAWTVTEASAG
-291 FATFSSG
+291 
-298 VKLKSGDGGVLSEGI
+298 V
-313 SSVTAGFDNTSDL
+313 VTATVTPGVSL
-326 NLDNGMVHYTSD
+326 GLAI
-338 ALAGNANTLNI
+338 AL
-349 TSSVGIN
+349 
-356 TAMAVNDM
+356 
-364 IVVTGITSVSST
+364 
-376 SHYVNALTID
+376 
-386 HNPPRQI
+386 
-393 SWVGGA
+393 GG
-399 APTAGGST
+399 
-407 GFDTYTFTIWK
+407 
-418 TGNGGGGVTSGQFMV
+418 
-433 IANHTTTTA
+433 

>member
-1 MAVNKNFVI
+1 MAVNKNFVV
-10 KNGVEVAENLIFASS
+10 KNGIEVADNLVFASS

-37 NDTLDVRGGIA
+37 TDTLDVRGGIA

-107 VYGDMRLTGDI
+107 VYGDMRVTGDI
-118 TADDISID
+118 NLDDISLD

-161 FADDVIISG
+161 FSDDVIISG

-201 VVVAGVSSFSAYPSI
+201 VVVAGVSTFSNTVDI
-216 DADNEIQ
+216 N
-223 VGTAIQLGKAGI
+223 
-235 ATALGLD
+235 AT
-242 ISTGGVDIDGQT
+242 VDIDGQ
-254 DLDEVVIAGVTT
+254 LDVDELQVAGVSTFAAALDINKGADLVGGLT
-266 ASDSVN
+266 ADNVN
-272 VSGGTITVG
+272 VTGVLTATSIYGAAQIGVASEGTYIG
-281 TGITIAAVAG
+281 TGASVINFASSNGSAWTVTEASAG
-291 FATFSSG
+291 
-298 VKLKSGDGGVLSEGI
+298 V
-313 SSVTAGFDNTSDL
+313 VTATVTPGASIGL
-326 NLDNGMVHYTSD
+326 AI
-338 ALAGNANTLNI
+338 AL
-349 TSSVGIN
+349 
-356 TAMAVNDM
+356 
-364 IVVTGITSVSST
+364 
-376 SHYVNALTID
+376 
-386 HNPPRQI
+386 
-393 SWVGGA
+393 GG
-399 APTAGGST
+399 
-407 GFDTYTFTIWK
+407 
-418 TGNGGGGVTSGQFMV
+418 
-433 IANHTTTTA
+433 

>member
-107 VYGDMRLTGDI
+107 VYGDMRITGDI

-145 VLAGSVNQL
+145 VLVGSVNQL

-194 GQADLDE
+194 GQTDLDE
-201 VVVAGVSSFSAYPSI
+201 LVVAGVSTYSASVDI
-216 DADNEIQ
+216 NAGADIVGGLTADNVNVTGVITATSIYGSAQIGVASESTYIGTGAS
-223 VGTAIQLGKAGI
+223 VINFASTNGTAWTVTEASAGVVTATVTPGVSLGLAI
-235 ATALGLD
+235 ALG
-242 ISTGGVDIDGQT
+242 G
-254 DLDEVVIAGVTT
+254 
-266 ASDSVN
+266 
-272 VSGGTITVG
+272 
-281 TGITIAAVAG
+281 
-291 FATFSSG
+291 
-298 VKLKSGDGGVLSEGI
+298 
-313 SSVTAGFDNTSDL
+313 
-326 NLDNGMVHYTSD
+326 
-338 ALAGNANTLNI
+338 
-349 TSSVGIN
+349 
-356 TAMAVNDM
+356 
-364 IVVTGITSVSST
+364 
-376 SHYVNALTID
+376 
-386 HNPPRQI
+386 
-393 SWVGGA
+393 
-399 APTAGGST
+399 
-407 GFDTYTFTIWK
+407 
-418 TGNGGGGVTSGQFMV
+418 
-433 IANHTTTTA
+433 

>member
-1 MAVNKNFVI
+1 MAVNKNFVV
-10 KNGVEVAENLIFASS
+10 KNGIEVADNLVFASS

-37 NDTLDVRGGIA
+37 TDTLDVRGGIA
-48 ATNFYAAGVV
+48 VTNVYAAGVV

-76 TGFGSVGVG
+76 TGFGSVGIG

-107 VYGDMRLTGDI
+107 VYGDMRVTGDI
-118 TADDISID
+118 NLDDITLD

-201 VVVAGVSSFSAYPSI
+201 VVVAGVSTFSNTVDI
-216 DADNEIQ
+216 N
-223 VGTAIQLGKAGI
+223 
-235 ATALGLD
+235 AT
-242 ISTGGVDIDGQT
+242 VDIDGQ
-254 DLDEVVIAGVTT
+254 LDVDELQVAGVSTFAAALDINKGADLVGGLT
-266 ASDSVN
+266 ADNVN
-272 VSGGTITVG
+272 VTGVLTATSIYGAAQIGVASEGTYIG
-281 TGITIAAVAG
+281 TGASVINFASSNTSAWTVTEPSAG
-291 FATFSSG
+291 
-298 VKLKSGDGGVLSEGI
+298 V
-313 SSVTAGFDNTSDL
+313 VTATVTPGASIGL
-326 NLDNGMVHYTSD
+326 AI
-338 ALAGNANTLNI
+338 AL
-349 TSSVGIN
+349 
-356 TAMAVNDM
+356 
-364 IVVTGITSVSST
+364 
-376 SHYVNALTID
+376 
-386 HNPPRQI
+386 
-393 SWVGGA
+393 GG
-399 APTAGGST
+399 
-407 GFDTYTFTIWK
+407 
-418 TGNGGGGVTSGQFMV
+418 
-433 IANHTTTTA
+433 